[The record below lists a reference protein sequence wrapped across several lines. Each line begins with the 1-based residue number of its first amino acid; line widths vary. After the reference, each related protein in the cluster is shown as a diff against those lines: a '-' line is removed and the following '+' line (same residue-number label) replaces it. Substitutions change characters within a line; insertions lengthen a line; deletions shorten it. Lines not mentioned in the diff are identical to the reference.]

1 MPVDVRAGITIPDS
15 DLEWRASR
23 SGGPGGQHV
32 NTTSTQVELRFDL
45 EGSEVLYRAAKE
57 RLRTLAKGR
66 ITKDGVLR
74 IVSSASRSQTANK
87 QDCEER
93 LRALILD
100 ALKPPPKKR
109 KPTKPT
115 RASQRRRVDAK
126 KARAQTKKD
135 RKYQGD

>member
-1 MPVDVRAGITIPDS
+1 MPLDVRPGLTIPDS
-15 DLEWRASR
+15 ELEWRASR

-32 NTTSTQVELRFDL
+32 NTTSTQVELRYDL
-45 EGSEVLYRAAKE
+45 EGSEALYPAAKD
-57 RLRTLAKGR
+57 RLRKLAAGR
-66 ITKDGVLR
+66 LSKDGILR
-74 IVSSASRSQTANK
+74 VVSSASRSQTANK

-126 KARAQTKKD
+126 KARSQTKKD
-135 RKYQGD
+135 RNYRGD

>member
-1 MPVDVRAGITIPDS
+1 MPLDVRPGITIPDS

-45 EGSEVLYRAAKE
+45 EGSTVLYPAAKA
-57 RLRTLAKGR
+57 RLRTLARKRISKG
-66 ITKDGVLR
+66 GVLR

-93 LRALILD
+93 LRELILE

-115 RASQRRRVDAK
+115 RASQRRRIDAK
-126 KARAQTKKD
+126 KAQSQKKKD
-135 RKYQGD
+135 RKYRGD